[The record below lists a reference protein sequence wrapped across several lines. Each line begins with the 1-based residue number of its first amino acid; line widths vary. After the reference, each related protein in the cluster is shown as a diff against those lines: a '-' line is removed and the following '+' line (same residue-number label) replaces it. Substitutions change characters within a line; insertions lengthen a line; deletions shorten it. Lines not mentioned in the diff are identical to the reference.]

1 MLRRHVL
8 PSSSTTSIE
17 QLLTL
22 PSLRRRTTRPHLSW
36 MASNYADHIAEALG
50 LHRGLSE
57 IRNSCEM
64 FGNVPSPGDGPA
76 TQGFLGSNG
85 PR

>member
-1 MLRRHVL
+1 
-8 PSSSTTSIE
+8 
-17 QLLTL
+17 
-22 PSLRRRTTRPHLSW
+22 